1 MGNIIKSIKTNVGD
15 AKYDYNSLANLPSF
29 KTINN
34 TSILGTGNISINDSP
49 EISNFTE
56 NDVYNLIYCENVN
69 TQYTLGGLQ
78 LSTNGETNT
87 LTTRARTNDYI
98 NTADMLISVAEN
110 YLINIAFYDSNGK
123 YLGYSGTT
131 YLSGNNICSHQYAP
145 VGATKTK
152 IVVKNSSNSDLD
164 VSILTNN
171 IIIKK
176 RPGSFSISPTSSGTE
191 MEDIPENPGVLNTL
205 LKMKQLR
212 DIPFTALVDLPHKNG
227 YWKAGNHTGM
237 PYSSTRPE
245 ALFVPQCVSMYTY
258 MSSLANP
265 NSYLYTIDL
274 NKEWN
279 NDNGATYYGAVCS
292 TYCGQALGIK
302 PIYATFQWPY
312 QPNME
317 IIEPQDP
324 KWFKLGDTFVT
335 KGGGHVLM
343 ITGITRN
350 NRGTITKLEVTD
362 TGSLKPATAVYT
374 LEKFLQSFPPSSY
387 IYCRYKNIHKSKYE
401 QSPFVEVEGETP
413 IEKPVFPPLMPRKGD
428 KSNYLESG
436 YLTSE
441 YVEIDILNGD
451 GFDKVEIY
459 KDDALLIT
467 LDKDSVIKLKTS
479 ELGYGKYKACL
490 SDGTNRSNYCYWI
503 IVNTSTTVE
512 DLKNGKV
519 KLTFSSLNP
528 NVKGV
533 WVQWA
538 GGSNNG
544 TKHISEINEEEND
557 NGVIECDYPDITNP
571 KVGNSFKIRVAFETE
586 YGVIHG
592 ALTEPFTLTLPK

>member
-1 MGNIIKSIKTNVGD
+1 MGNIIKSIKTNVGS

-34 TSILGTGNISINDSP
+34 TSIFGTGNISINDSP

-69 TQYTLGGLQ
+69 TQYILGGLQ
-78 LSTNGETNT
+78 LSTNGEANA
-87 LTTRARTNDYI
+87 LTTRARTNDFI
-98 NTADMLISVAEN
+98 NTTDMLISVAEN
-110 YLINIAFYDSNGK
+110 YLINIAFFDSTGQ
-123 YLGYSGTT
+123 YLGYSGNT

-145 VGATKTK
+145 AGATKAK

-164 VSILTNN
+164 VSILPNN

-176 RPGSFSISPTSSGTE
+176 RPGSFSPSSTSSATE

-212 DIPFTALVDLPHKNG
+212 DIPFTALVDLPHKNE
-227 YWKAGNHTGM
+227 YWKAGNHEGM

-274 NKEWN
+274 KKEWN
-279 NDNGATYYGAVCS
+279 NENGATYYGAVCS

-324 KWFKLGDTFVT
+324 KWLKLGDTFVT

-350 NRGTITKLEVTD
+350 NRGTVTKLEVTD
-362 TGSLKPATAVYT
+362 TSSLKPQTAVYT
-374 LEKFLQSFPPSSY
+374 LENFLKSFPPSGY

-451 GFDKVEIY
+451 GYDKVEIY
-459 KDDALLIT
+459 KDDALLFT
-467 LDKDSVIKLKTS
+467 LDKDAVIKLKTS
-479 ELGYGKYKACL
+479 DLGYGKYKACL
-490 SDGTNRSNYCYWI
+490 SDGTNRSNYCYWM
-503 IVNTSTTVE
+503 IVNTSTTFE

-519 KLTFSSLNP
+519 KLTFNSLNP

-538 GGSNNG
+538 GGANNG
-544 TKHISEINEEEND
+544 TKHISEINEEESA

-571 KVGNSFKIRVAFETE
+571 KVGDSFKIRVAFETE

-592 ALTEPFTLTLPK
+592 ALTEPFTLTLPN